1 MNKISYF
8 FLILLTAILV
18 FISAKP
24 EGFDIS
30 RNFYSRL
37 EGFDISRN
45 FYAKPEGFDIS
56 RNYVKGPIGPTGP
69 SGSTGPSGKNEIIVF
84 TPGNIM
90 VFTIGIILFI
100 IMIILIIKLKS
111 LSST

>member
-1 MNKISYF
+1 MNKMPYF
-8 FLILLTAILV
+8 FLILLTAVLV

-24 EGFDIS
+24 EGFDI
-30 RNFYSRL
+30 
-37 EGFDISRN
+37 DT
-45 FYAKPEGFDIS
+45 S

-69 SGSTGPSGKNEIIVF
+69 SGVSEKNIIVF
-84 TPGNIM
+84 TPGNII

-100 IMIILIIKLKS
+100 VMIILIIKLKS

>member
-1 MNKISYF
+1 MNKMPYF
-8 FLILLTAILV
+8 FLILLTAVLV

-30 RNFYSRL
+30 RNY
-37 EGFDISRN
+37 I
-45 FYAKPEGFDIS
+45 
-56 RNYVKGPIGPTGP
+56 KGPIGPTGP

-84 TPGNIM
+84 TPGNII